1 MSNTTD
7 ISLISDEDF
16 IAWLAWGADE
26 ETDLIPGSVTSL
38 DNGMCTQAKEDY
50 VPTSRSTS
58 RQILPPVYDSVGRCG
73 LPHVRKSINTQ
84 DYRSSQSESKVD
96 VFRYCFQNDHLPAIF
111 ECEAEVIKK
120 ESVHRCSDGDEKVS
134 IQIPVSLEIH
144 YDTGKHD
151 LTCQHQ
157 ETRSRGDPKTQE
169 THKIFSAEEESQ
181 NETEKSN
188 EKRTLLEEQS
198 DAKMND
204 ITSKEP
210 YGHGGVKLN
219 GKVMETKSQP
229 KVEKSSNIVQHE
241 STGTAIPSTFTNDS
255 QKAEVKQTHV
265 VEIQLKISTDVNEIK
280 SDPKDN
286 VHENC
291 ENKSEKNMCSNKI
304 EVNERK
310 HDSAFSQSEIEV
322 NKIISPN
329 AHQTTGNNINN
340 MNHDIETKET
350 KCCKN
355 ENAND
360 TKIDMELMNQKH
372 DAIEKETE
380 IIRHKKDT
388 NQTKTMCMKDQE
400 ETEVSGREPGMK
412 QSHHQTGMPAHEPDL
427 TDRKSDK
434 IQHKIKA
441 IIDKIK
447 SDIVPIL
454 NKVDLNE
461 RNSTRIK
468 TQDQGEPKKERKTT
482 LVNGQIGKEMS
493 EKSGKIAEN
502 QNKTTRIE
510 KDKKEVKWHKGI
522 ELNKPYAYF
531 KSKNQVYRIKLFETI

>member
-111 ECEAEVIKK
+111 ECEAEVVKK
-120 ESVHRCSDGDEKVS
+120 ESLQRSSDGDEKVS
-134 IQIPVSLEIH
+134 IQVPVSLEIH

-169 THKIFSAEEESQ
+169 THK
-181 NETEKSN
+181 
-188 EKRTLLEEQS
+188 LL
-198 DAKMND
+198 
-204 ITSKEP
+204 
-210 YGHGGVKLN
+210 
-219 GKVMETKSQP
+219 
-229 KVEKSSNIVQHE
+229 
-241 STGTAIPSTFTNDS
+241 
-255 QKAEVKQTHV
+255 AEVKQTHV
-265 VEIQLKISTDVNEIK
+265 VEVQLKTSTDVNEIK

-291 ENKSEKNMCSNKI
+291 ENKSEKNMCWNKI

-310 HDSAFSQSEIEV
+310 QNSAFSQSEIEV

-329 AHQTTGNNINN
+329 AHQTTGNNVNN
-340 MNHDIETKET
+340 MNHDVETKET

-380 IIRHKKDT
+380 IIRDKKDT
-388 NQTKTMCMKDQE
+388 DQNKAMCMQDQQ
-400 ETEVSGREPGMK
+400 ETEVSEREPGMK
-412 QSHHQTGMPAHEPDL
+412 QSHPQTSIAAQELDL

-441 IIDKIK
+441 NIDKIK

-493 EKSGKIAEN
+493 EKSGNIAEI

-510 KDKKEVKWHKGI
+510 KGKKEVKWHKGI